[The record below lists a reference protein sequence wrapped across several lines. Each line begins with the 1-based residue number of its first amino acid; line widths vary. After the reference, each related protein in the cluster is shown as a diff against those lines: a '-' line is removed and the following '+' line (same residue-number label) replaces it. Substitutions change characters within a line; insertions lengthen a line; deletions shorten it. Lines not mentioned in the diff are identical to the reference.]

1 MCRSFVIV
9 AVFLESSLA
18 GSPVKTSDET
28 QKACGLFSFAKRF
41 GLRMG
46 HVSKRAQI
54 WWSGRGQRCE
64 TCIKVQEY
72 KPVNMYKPYCQLFPS
87 IAWDSFHS
95 FSTYR
100 LQLVTSCLVCATGY
114 ILEGSLH
121 KASACYLLPA
131 QAKVKAFNSLYR
143 DVSFGDRGCLRC
155 VLHPAT
161 VTLSGVSGLLHPGI
175 WPNNRWRPFESGA
188 GWAGWLKVDRMLP
201 VWVLRSFLG
210 NINGGTD
217 KSFIY
222 KLQKKRLNSSELWD
236 SWIDRWTCLAP
247 PIISVCKI
255 NHLNCT
261 KGPVGWRSE
270 IIWNSIGISFLI
282 CLIQAGFLQH
292 QRTCCE
298 SNDWRHDAYEEHAKH
313 QHCTE

>member
-121 KASACYLLPA
+121 KASACYLFARPGKGESLQFALPRCVLWGPGLPSLCSA
-131 QAKVKAFNSLYR
+131 SCNGNIVWRVRTATPWDMTQQQVKAFWVWSR
-143 DVSFGDRGCLRC
+143 
-155 VLHPAT
+155 
-161 VTLSGVSGLLHPGI
+161 LS
-175 WPNNRWRPFESGA
+175 
-188 GWAGWLKVDRMLP
+188 
-201 VWVLRSFLG
+201 
-210 NINGGTD
+210 
-217 KSFIY
+217 
-222 KLQKKRLNSSELWD
+222 RL
-236 SWIDRWTCLAP
+236 T
-247 PIISVCKI
+247 
-255 NHLNCT
+255 
-261 KGPVGWRSE
+261 
-270 IIWNSIGISFLI
+270 
-282 CLIQAGFLQH
+282 
-292 QRTCCE
+292 
-298 SNDWRHDAYEEHAKH
+298 
-313 QHCTE
+313 